1 MQGLENGGQPGQ
13 SCGPAMDRGYR
24 RVCLYCH
31 GGPETAGGG
40 RGADRRQILCEEEQ
54 SMRGEAPREGQEGR
68 DFCLAAQYYRH
79 LEVRA
84 EPLAQNVLSLA
95 FVILVQGLEES
106 SKLYRAHPG
115 MADTAKLV
123 DGQSGLSCGHGLQG
137 M

>member
-1 MQGLENGGQPGQ
+1 
-13 SCGPAMDRGYR
+13 
-24 RVCLYCH
+24 
-31 GGPETAGGG
+31 
-40 RGADRRQILCEEEQ
+40 
-54 SMRGEAPREGQEGR
+54 MRGEAPRKGQEGR
-68 DFCLAAQYYRH
+68 DLLLRAQYYRH

-106 SKLYRAHPG
+106 SELYRAHPG
-115 MADTAKLV
+115 MADTTKLV